1 MTTDYGFD
9 GHTLYCWNL
18 MEHLS
23 LSPDFQSLHEAYSSL
38 ENGEV
43 DGIMEEMFTAV
54 EFIKRK
60 SNSEL
65 SIAHFFEDK
74 HGFGAAIKEDGFSSD
89 VLQCLSTVTEFVS
102 DDIYSNFSAYLKSRT
117 VSIKTLTAI
126 QQAKDRKSSIFSQ
139 PDFAR
144 PFVCHLF
151 LRVTL
156 NGLGERGTIH
166 RHKPSL
172 NK

>member
-1 MTTDYGFD
+1 
-9 GHTLYCWNL
+9 
-18 MEHLS
+18 
-23 LSPDFQSLHEAYSSL
+23 
-38 ENGEV
+38 
-43 DGIMEEMFTAV
+43 MEEMFTAV

-65 SIAHFFEDK
+65 SISHFFEDK

-89 VLQCLSTVTEFVS
+89 VLQCLSNVTEFVS
-102 DDIYSNFSAYLKSRT
+102 DDIYFNFSAYLKSRT

-139 PDFAR
+139 PDSAR
-144 PFVCHLF
+144 PFACHLF

-166 RHKPSL
+166 RHKIISEKITCLSHLPRQCDFRQFVLLIQAS
-172 NK
+172 KDESKIFPEIK